1 MLAVDFQNT
10 NQDNSH
16 VLYSDSWGKK
26 KLHWLSTYHT
36 LLPDFQN
43 TNQDNFLFFIY
54 YVKWKVHIGNWY
66 TQLQVFFYKYIPNY
80 GFEPFI
86 RYDDQKT

>member
-10 NQDNSH
+10 NQVNSH
-16 VLYSDSWGKK
+16 VLYSDSWEK

-43 TNQDNFLFFIY
+43 TNQDNFLFFYLLYKMEGAYRKLIY
-54 YVKWKVHIGNWY
+54 PITGLNLLLDTMIKKLMIN
-66 TQLQVFFYKYIPNY
+66 
-80 GFEPFI
+80 
-86 RYDDQKT
+86 

>member
-26 KLHWLSTYHT
+26 NYIDYQPITPSFQIFRILIRIIFYLLCKMEGAYRKLIYPITG
-36 LLPDFQN
+36 F
-43 TNQDNFLFFIY
+43 FL
-54 YVKWKVHIGNWY
+54 
-66 TQLQVFFYKYIPNY
+66 
-80 GFEPFI
+80 
-86 RYDDQKT
+86 